1 MVSYLLDC
9 FELLQLNV
17 VLTFSHFQVNYS
29 LVLTRITISLTVCS
43 FIMGL
48 ADDPFL
54 LLHHLQVGQLNSR
67 DNTFVLKD
75 SLYKELQKDWPGY
88 TEGDQQL
95 LKRIL
100 VR

>member
-17 VLTFSHFQVNYS
+17 VLTFRHFQVNYS

-54 LLHHLQVGQLNSR
+54 LLRHLQVGQLNSR

>member
-48 ADDPFL
+48 ADDPL
-54 LLHHLQVGQLNSR
+54 LLLRHLQVGQLNSR